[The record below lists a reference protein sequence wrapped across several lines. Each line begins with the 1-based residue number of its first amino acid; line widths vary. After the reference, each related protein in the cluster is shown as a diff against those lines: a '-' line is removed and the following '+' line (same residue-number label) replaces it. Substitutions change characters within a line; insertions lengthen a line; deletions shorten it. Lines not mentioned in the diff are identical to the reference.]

1 MRWGLF
7 FFFAAI
13 AGASA
18 CGGEVSGERAPAP
31 GGSSSGSSSSSSG
44 SAPSGSCD
52 APAADVAV
60 ANNDLTGYPAYA
72 VAGCSL
78 VYVSSSG
85 ALVGR
90 DLGTGAEESLAPANE
105 RPRRPAAS
113 AEIVAWEAD
122 EAGTTVVRVR
132 VRATGETRT
141 LAGSFVSATEPRV
154 SGTSVAFTAW
164 VTATD
169 ADVWLYDASS
179 GESRS
184 VFSGP
189 AEQRF
194 ADVSAEY
201 IVATDFS
208 EDPDGKYDGQG
219 DLADIVVFDR
229 ATQAVSK
236 RVADNK
242 QAFPM
247 LVNGSLLGY
256 LEWSLVHPEP
266 KLEGYAIRVGP
277 IAGPAIED
285 QTIADV
291 VLRTSYPVRPST
303 ANGMIEWIANGDGTT
318 ALWRA
323 PADRSRAP
331 ETVAGIDGLQLSAPA
346 SAAAFTVVTAS
357 DGNGPRL
364 RTVGR

>member
-1 MRWGLF
+1 
-7 FFFAAI
+7 
-13 AGASA
+13 
-18 CGGEVSGERAPAP
+18 
-31 GGSSSGSSSSSSG
+31 
-44 SAPSGSCD
+44 
-52 APAADVAV
+52 
-60 ANNDLTGYPAYA
+60 
-72 VAGCSL
+72 
-78 VYVSSSG
+78 VYVSSTG
-85 ALVGR
+85 ALVVR
-90 DLGTGAEESLAPANE
+90 DLGTGAEETLATASEQPG
-105 RPRRPAAS
+105 RPAAS
-113 AEIVAWEAD
+113 AEIIAWEAF
-122 EAGTTVVRVR
+122 EAGAKVVRVR
-132 VRATGETRT
+132 VRATSETKT
-141 LAGSFVSATEPRV
+141 IAGAFVSAAEPRV

-164 VTATD
+164 ITEAD
-169 ADVWLYDASS
+169 ADIWLVDATN
-179 GESRS
+179 GESQS
-184 VFSGP
+184 IFSGP

-194 ADVSAEY
+194 ADVSASFV
-201 IVATDFS
+201 VATDFS

-229 ATQAVSK
+229 ATQTVSK
-236 RVADNK
+236 RALEKK

-247 LVNGSLLGY
+247 LVNDSLLGY

-277 IAGPAIED
+277 IAGPALLD

-323 PADRSRAP
+323 PADRSSAP
-331 ETVAGIDGLQLSAPA
+331 ATVAGIDGLQLSAPA

-357 DGNGPRL
+357 DGTGPRL